1 MLVSRKI
8 KVGKK
13 QILAVLVKLARKN
26 LILLKGKKGYVM
38 CGYLNMAAAN
48 KFGDVAVKIT
58 GVATIKQALDAKAVS
73 ASAAARKMGIK
84 TNQSVKD
91 ILKIIA

>member
-8 KVGKK
+8 KVGQK
-13 QILAVLVKLARKN
+13 QILAALIKLTSNN

-38 CGYLNMAAAN
+38 CGYLNMTAAN
-48 KFGDVAVKIT
+48 RFGDVAVKIT
-58 GVATIKQALDAKAVS
+58 GVSTIKQALDAKAVS
-73 ASAAARKMGIK
+73 TSVAAKKIGIK
-84 TNQSVKD
+84 RNQRIKD

>member
-1 MLVSRKI
+1 MLVSKRI

-13 QILAVLVKLARKN
+13 QILAVLVKLVSKN
-26 LILLKGKKGYVM
+26 LILLKGKRGYIM
-38 CGYLNMAAAN
+38 CGYLSMVAAN

-58 GVATIKQALDAKAVS
+58 GVATIKQALDSRAVS
-73 ASAAARKMGIK
+73 ISVAAKKIGIK
-84 TNQSVKD
+84 RKQSVKD